1 MSEADTT
8 PSSKKKTKT
17 IPLWLFV
24 GTLTTSAI
32 MASGMTALLANIWTR
47 KQEATKPFTRVV
59 DVDETTI
66 DPAPWGKNWP
76 RQFDS
81 YQRTVDTTHTRY
93 GGSEGAIPDSRLE
106 KDPYLVRLFAGYA
119 FSIDFRER
127 RGHAYMLYDQ
137 EQTKRVT
144 ERPQPG
150 ACLHCH
156 ASATATWRRVGLEA
170 KGKTLADAQG
180 FDWPAVLDGFEKMST
195 MSYVQAHAELLK
207 TPDGTPHQV
216 TKRMGQGESEIV
228 QTGVSTTK
236 EQLEAHVGEAHPVA
250 CIDCHSPDTMA
261 LRVTRPGFLMGIRAL
276 AESDEPLP
284 HLPSVERWRKGSRKE
299 PYDPNGDASRQ
310 EMRSFVCGQCH
321 VEYYCGPKETLFFPW
336 KNGLKVEQIEALYDS
351 HQFPNGEDFHDF
363 VHAETGAKVLK
374 AQHPEFEMWS
384 QGIHARSGVSC
395 ADCHM
400 PYVRE
405 GAMKVSD
412 HWVRSPLLMI
422 NRACQTCHSFPE
434 EELLARVHSIQD
446 RTKALMDRS
455 GAALI
460 EMLDAIKEAKAKGVA
475 DSELE
480 PVFALQR
487 KGQWRLD
494 FVNAENSM
502 GFHAPQEA
510 ARILGESI
518 DYFRQGQLLAV
529 KLLGNRTE
537 LGQ

>member
-1 MSEADTT
+1 MSAIEKN
-8 PSSKKKTKT
+8 PPERKPRS

-24 GTLTTSAI
+24 TTLVASAGL
-32 MASGMTALLANIWTR
+32 ASGSAALLTNIFTR
-47 KQEATKPFTRVV
+47 KAEATKPFVRVV

-66 DPAPWGKNWP
+66 DPAPWGQNWP
-76 RQFDS
+76 RQYDS
-81 YQRTVDTTHTRY
+81 YLRTVDETHTRY
-93 GGSEGAIPDSRLE
+93 GGSEGAIPASRLE

-119 FSIDFRER
+119 FAIDFRER

-137 EQTKRVT
+137 EQPKRVT

-156 ASATATWRRVGLEA
+156 ASATAAWRRIGLEA
-170 KGKTLADAQG
+170 EGKTLADAQG
-180 FDWPAVLDGFEKMST
+180 FDWPAVLRGFEKMSG
-195 MSYVQAHAELLK
+195 MSYVEAHAELMK
-207 TPDGTPHQV
+207 TPDGTPNPRAAEAKV
-216 TKRMGQGESEIV
+216 V
-228 QTGVSTTK
+228 QAATTK
-236 EQLEAHVGEAHPVA
+236 EQLAAHMGEAHPVA
-250 CIDCHSPDTMA
+250 CIDCHDPDTMG
-261 LRVTRPGFLMGIRAL
+261 LRVTRPGFFLGIRAL
-276 AESDEPLP
+276 ASSDEPVP
-284 HLPSVERWRKGSRKE
+284 HLPSVERWRKGDRKE
-299 PYDPNGDASRQ
+299 PYDPNRDASRQ

-336 KNGLKVEQIEALYDS
+336 KNGLKVEQIEALYDQ
-351 HQFPNGEDFHDF
+351 HRFPNGEDFHDF

-384 QGIHARSGVSC
+384 QGVHARSGVAC

-434 EELLARVHSIQD
+434 EEIEARVHAIQD

-455 GAALI
+455 GAALVA
-460 EMLDAIKEAKAKGVA
+460 MLDAVKEAKAKGA
-475 DSELE
+475 TEEELA
-480 PVFALQR
+480 PIHALQR

-518 DYFRQGQLLAV
+518 DYFRQAQLLAV
-529 KLLGNRTE
+529 ELATKRAGNVE
-537 LGQ
+537 